1 MIPDNHKAW
10 LQLLFLLDQKQCID
24 YTNNMILSF
33 ESRVHVL
40 LKAFFICQGDLIKDG
55 LE

>member
-24 YTNNMILSF
+24 YSNNMILRFKSQ
-33 ESRVHVL
+33 VHVL
-40 LKAFFICQGDLIKDG
+40 LKVFLLCEGHLLKDDL
-55 LE
+55 E